1 MHASQITAKARR
13 LARPDRQSLC
23 SRSIAMSIRSIPTLI
38 ALAAAL
44 AAPAAFAKHSHTPT
58 GSFASST
65 VGAPQAKTRDQV
77 EREVL
82 QAQREGFFDQMRGE
96 AAYAP
101 EFQKATTSSLSRD
114 EVQASVL
121 RAQRSGYFDKVRG
134 EGTYAPE
141 FDRPTRSILT
151 RSEVRQEVAHAR
163 HDGALDLMRGEAA
176 DVPAAYAAMKG
187 D

>member
-1 MHASQITAKARR
+1 
-13 LARPDRQSLC
+13 
-23 SRSIAMSIRSIPTLI
+23 MSIRSIPTVL

-44 AAPAAFAKHSHTPT
+44 AAPAAFAKHAHVAA
-58 GSFASST
+58 GT
-65 VGAPQAKTRDQV
+65 VGSSPVAASQAKTRDQV

-82 QAQREGFFDQMRGE
+82 QAQREGYFDKMRGE
-96 AAYAP
+96 ATYAP
-101 EFQKATTSSLSRD
+101 EFQKATISSLSRD

-134 EGTYAPE
+134 EAAYAPE
-141 FDRPTRSILT
+141 FDPQSASVLS
-151 RSEVRQEVAHAR
+151 RSEVRREVAHAR

-176 DVPAAYAAMKG
+176 DFPAAYATMKS

>member
-1 MHASQITAKARR
+1 
-13 LARPDRQSLC
+13 
-23 SRSIAMSIRSIPTLI
+23 MSIRSIPTIL

-44 AAPAAFAKHSHTPT
+44 AAPAVFAKHAHTAT
-58 GSFASST
+58 GTFGVSA
-65 VGAPQAKTRDQV
+65 VGASQAKTRDQV

-82 QAQREGFFDQMRGE
+82 QAQREGYFDKMRGE
-96 AAYAP
+96 ATYAP
-101 EFQKATTSSLSRD
+101 EFQKAATRSLSRE

-134 EGTYAPE
+134 EAAYAPE
-141 FDRPTRSILT
+141 FDRLAPSTLT
-151 RSEVRQEVAHAR
+151 RSEVRREVAHAR

-176 DVPAAYAAMKG
+176 DFPAAYAAMKG

>member
-1 MHASQITAKARR
+1 
-13 LARPDRQSLC
+13 
-23 SRSIAMSIRSIPTLI
+23 MSIRSIPTLL

-44 AAPAAFAKHSHTPT
+44 AAPAAFAKHAHTAA
-58 GSFASST
+58 GNFASST
-65 VGAPQAKTRDQV
+65 VAASQPKTRDQV

-82 QAQREGFFDQMRGE
+82 QAQREGYFDKMRGE
-96 AAYAP
+96 ATYAP

-134 EGTYAPE
+134 EATYAPE
-141 FDRPTRSILT
+141 FDRPTPSILT
-151 RSEVRQEVAHAR
+151 RSQVRREVAHAR

-176 DVPAAYAAMKG
+176 DFPAAYAAMKG